1 MRAEAVSE
9 RLFFLKKAR
18 VQTRAQVRLDGRPPR
33 AQRGEAAMNY
43 WQFTD
48 HVNPDV
54 HETDV
59 EGKTPLHLAAEC
71 TKLDDVK
78 RFLEQGADPNARDN
92 FGRIPLHCSRKST
105 VTIALLEAGAD
116 SRARDAL
123 DCTPLHYAES
133 PRMVAALLKAGA
145 DPNARDYLGRT
156 PLNRSVMRTDTF
168 IWLVEGGT
176 DPDIP
181 DVMGNVPLFYAANDI
196 KKVEALIARG
206 CKCDAVDRLGRCALM
221 RFFTPEA
228 VPLLVERGL
237 KLDRRS
243 SQGFTPLIY
252 SVSQGSRIGTK
263 ALIDAG
269 ASLGFFDRSGNG
281 PLHVAAFNGRS
292 NMLEMLLSLGADV
305 ELRDGGGRTVLHHA
319 AASQSPKG
327 VLGVLLASKAREF
340 VNARDLCGR
349 TPLHNI
355 GSAEAVDMLV
365 DAGAEIEARDA
376 KGWTPLCWAAYAGK
390 YEVAEALLRRGAAP
404 HAKGNE
410 GETPVDLA
418 KEKRLQHLLLNGPE
432 EMRIDRP
439 GKKAAP
445 QAKAEPKPKAQAPRR
460 FADQGQQEAAPQSFP
475 KARIIKPAPASEAG
489 QSFPNARIVKPAASA
504 QAPQSFPKAKI
515 IKPAPAKPAE
525 TASPAEPEQ
534 AFPNARIIKPASK
547 QAQPKPEAAPAAPTS
562 QTPAPEASNTQA
574 PEASKPAS
582 KRRRIIVS

>member
-1 MRAEAVSE
+1 
-9 RLFFLKKAR
+9 
-18 VQTRAQVRLDGRPPR
+18 
-33 AQRGEAAMNY
+33 MNY
-43 WQFTD
+43 WQFSD
-48 HVNPDV
+48 HVNPNV

-78 RFLEQGADPNARDN
+78 RFLEQGADPNARDS

-116 SRARDAL
+116 PKARDAN

-269 ASLGFFDRSGNG
+269 ASLSFFDRSGNG

-292 NMLEMLLSLGADV
+292 NMLEMLLSLGADATV
-305 ELRDGGGRTVLHHA
+305 RDGGGRTVLHHA
-319 AASQSPKG
+319 AASQNPKG
-327 VLGVLLASKAREF
+327 VLGVLLAGKAREF
-340 VNARDLCGR
+340 VNERDLCGR
-349 TPLHNI
+349 APLHNI
-355 GSAEAVDMLV
+355 GNAEAVDLLV
-365 DAGAEIEARDA
+365 NAGAEVEARDA
-376 KGWTPLCWAAYAGK
+376 KGWTPLCW
-390 YEVAEALLRRGAAP
+390 GAAP

-432 EMRIDRP
+432 EMRIDKP
-439 GKKAAP
+439 GKKAVP
-445 QAKAEPKPKAQAPRR
+445 QPQPKAKPKAPAPRR
-460 FADQGQQEAAPQSFP
+460 FLDQEQSDAPQNFP
-475 KARIIKPAPASEAG
+475 KARIIKPASEAG

-504 QAPQSFPKAKI
+504 DAPQSFPKAKI
-515 IKPAPAKPAE
+515 IKPAPAKPAG
-525 TASPAEPEQ
+525 TAAAAGPAEPEK
-534 AFPNARIIKPASK
+534 AFPKARIVKPAE
-547 QAQPKPEAAPAAPTS
+547 PKPEAAK
-562 QTPAPEASNTQA
+562 PE
-574 PEASKPAS
+574 PEASKADESSAS
-582 KRRRIIVS
+582 KAVARRRRIIVT

>member
-1 MRAEAVSE
+1 
-9 RLFFLKKAR
+9 
-18 VQTRAQVRLDGRPPR
+18 
-33 AQRGEAAMNY
+33 MNY

-116 SRARDAL
+116 PATRDAC

-156 PLNRSVMRTDTF
+156 PLNRSVIRTDTF

-221 RFFTPEA
+221 RFFAPEA

-243 SQGFTPLIY
+243 AQGFTPLIY

-269 ASLGFFDRSGNG
+269 ASLSFFDRSGNG

-349 TPLHNI
+349 APLHNI

-410 GETPVDLA
+410 GEMPVDLA

-439 GKKAAP
+439 GKKGAP
-445 QAKAEPKPKAQAPRR
+445 QAKAQPKAQAPRR
-460 FADQGQQEAAPQSFP
+460 FADQEQPEAAPQSFP
-475 KARIIKPAPASEAG
+475 KARIIKPAPGTAAG
-489 QSFPNARIVKPAASA
+489 QSFPNARIVKPAPASEA
-504 QAPQSFPKAKI
+504 GQSFPKAKI

-525 TASPAEPEQ
+525 TAGSAEPEQ
-534 AFPNARIIKPASK
+534 AFPKARIIKPA
-547 QAQPKPEAAPAAPTS
+547 QPKPDVAPETS
-562 QTPAPEASNTQA
+562 QTEAPKAGA
-574 PEASKPAS
+574 PEASKPAP